1 MAKVKGPLF
10 SIDARGKIAD
20 AMVFGG
26 WKGIP
31 WVREW
36 FKPQNPKSD
45 AQVALRLIF
54 SQGVQAWQGNLS
66 DQQKLD
72 WQTAVDR
79 KGAVMSGFNFFMSEY
94 ITDMRNGE
102 TPSDDPPAHLLP

>member
-36 FKPQNPKSD
+36 FIPQNPKTD

-54 SQGVQAWQGNLS
+54 SQGVQSWQG
-66 DQQKLD
+66 DTTPQQRID
-72 WQTAVDR
+72 WETAVGN
-79 KGAVMSGFNFFMSEY
+79 KGVTMSGFNFFMSEY
-94 ITDMRNGE
+94 ITAMRNGE
-102 TPSDDPPAHLLP
+102 TPSSDPPAHLL

>member
-10 SIDARGKIAD
+10 SIDARGQIAK

-36 FKPQNPKSD
+36 FLPQNPNSSE
-45 AQVALRLIF
+45 QQWIRGIF
-54 SQGVQAWQGNLS
+54 IN
-66 DQQKLD
+66 
-72 WQTAVDR
+72 AVDR
-79 KGAVMSGFNFFMSEY
+79 WHYISAAQKVTWETAVGNKGVTMSGFNFFVSEY
-94 ITDMRNGE
+94 INDMKVGE
-102 TPSDDPPAHLLP
+102 TPSDDPPAHLL

>member
-36 FKPQNPKSD
+36 FVPQNPRTVLQL
-45 AQVALRLIF
+45 AIRLIF
-54 SQGVQAWQGNLS
+54 TQGVQSWQGDTS
-66 DQQKLD
+66 AQQKID
-72 WQTAVDR
+72 WQTAVDN
-79 KGAVMSGFNFFMSEY
+79 KGVTMSGFNFFMSEY
-94 ITDMRNGE
+94 IESMRAGE
-102 TPSDDPPAHLLP
+102 TPSTDPPAHLL